1 MTPNQLV
8 EVVKDL
14 LDRNPEVLAH
24 LQVWAGLEKPFACSD
39 IEREDALRLADGL
52 GLITIEHVPTV
63 TRYGHLAIEFSES
76 KLSIHDIETD
86 K

>member
-14 LDRNPEVLAH
+14 LDHNPEVLAH

-39 IEREDALRLADGL
+39 IERLGAMRLAEGF
-52 GLITIEHVPTV
+52 GLITIEHVPNV
-63 TRYGHLAIEFSES
+63 TRYGRLAIEFSES
-76 KLSIHDIETD
+76 KLSIHDIEAD